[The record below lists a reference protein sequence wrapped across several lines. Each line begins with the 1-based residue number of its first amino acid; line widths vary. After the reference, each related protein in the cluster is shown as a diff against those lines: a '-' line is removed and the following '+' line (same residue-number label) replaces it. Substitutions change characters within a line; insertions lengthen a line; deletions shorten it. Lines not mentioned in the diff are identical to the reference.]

1 MSLEAKVCRTVIDL
15 YSVLGN
21 QINQMLI
28 EELSTKIEPEELK
41 EITHKVSA
49 KIQVAGDY
57 GVDAVQKALK

>member
-28 EELSTKIEPEELK
+28 EELSTKMEPEELRK
-41 EITHKVSA
+41 ITYKVSA
-49 KIQVAGDY
+49 KVQVAGDY
-57 GVDAVQKALK
+57 GVDAIQKVLK